1 VARRLDSKEDSD
13 EQGAETMIEMFYP
26 VFQFLVALISCLL
39 EAVVVLLL
47 LYALV
52 SFAVL
57 LLGFI
62 VGMFV
67 CFFRSDDIEEQ
78 RP

>member
-1 VARRLDSKEDSD
+1 
-13 EQGAETMIEMFYP
+13 MIEMFYP
-26 VFQFLVALISCLL
+26 VFQFLLTLISCLL
-39 EAVVVLLL
+39 EAAVVLLL

-62 VGMFV
+62 FGMFV

>member
-1 VARRLDSKEDSD
+1 MGQVSQD
-13 EQGAETMIEMFYP
+13 QETTVMIEMFYP
-26 VFQFLVALISCLL
+26 VFQFLVALISYLL
-39 EAVVVLLL
+39 EAAVVLLL

-62 VGMFV
+62 FGMFV

>member
-1 VARRLDSKEDSD
+1 
-13 EQGAETMIEMFYP
+13 MIEMFYP
-26 VFQFLVALISCLL
+26 VFEFLLTLISCLL
-39 EAVVVLLL
+39 ETAVILLL

-62 VGMFV
+62 IGMFV
-67 CFFRSDDIEEQ
+67 CFFRSDDTEEQ